1 MKYSLVLEQDTFNVV
16 LHWNLLKGREK
27 GKENTDH
34 RSQHAKSEVN
44 DLFRSRSHY
53 QRQDTPGHRAENTQR
68 GSPPGPTRTIPNWE
82 ITQKLFCFLFPPT
95 LLYKSQY
102 ISARPSPI
110 IQGDLSFRLY
120 EFLCG
125 CKSWAKERSNIQFK
139 SAPHQFKIVSH
150 SMLNVL
156 SNSAS
161 NKIKAKGFKTTSDF
175 RLLQSLIR
183 FIGSE

>member
-1 MKYSLVLEQDTFNVV
+1 MQKVRSMTCLDPDLTTNARTHLDTEQRTR
-16 LHWNLLKGREK
+16 KGAPHQDPLSQSQTEK
-27 GKENTDH
+27 
-34 RSQHAKSEVN
+34 SPKSSFV
-44 DLFRSRSHY
+44 SY
-53 QRQDTPGHRAENTQR
+53 
-68 GSPPGPTRTIPNWE
+68 
-82 ITQKLFCFLFPPT
+82 FPPPSST
-95 LLYKSQY
+95 KVSVSQPGQ
-102 ISARPSPI
+102 APSFMEI
-110 IQGDLSFRLY
+110 FSSDS